1 MLSHE
6 QTLDYIRRAQAG
18 DKAARDALTDENIAL
33 VKSVAAR
40 FGGRGVEWDDLFQLG
55 CMGLIKAIDG
65 FDVERGVR
73 FSTYAV
79 PMIMGEIRRYLR
91 DDGQMRVSR
100 QLRERARDCLR
111 ARSELELELASE
123 PTLEQIAAR
132 AGLELSAAVEALAST
147 QTVRSLSEPAGP
159 DSDCVL
165 ADTLGEDDT
174 ERRIDRLELERGLSE
189 LEEREAEL
197 IRLRYFAQ
205 LTQVQIGARLGIS
218 QVRVSRLESRI
229 IKKLRGSLSV

>member
-6 QTLDYIRRAQAG
+6 LALEYIRRAQAG
-18 DKAARDALTDENIAL
+18 DKAARDALVDENVAL

-40 FGGRGVEWDDLFQLG
+40 FTGRGVDWDDLFQLG
-55 CMGLIKAIDG
+55 CVGLIKAIDG
-65 FDVERGVR
+65 FDAERGVR

-79 PMIMGEIRRYLR
+79 PMIMGEIRRFLR

-111 ARSELELELASE
+111 ARSELEAENAAE
-123 PTLEQIAAR
+123 PTVEQIASR
-132 AGLELSAAVEALAST
+132 AGLEVGEAVEALASARPL
-147 QTVRSLSEPAGP
+147 RSLSEPVGADG
-159 DSDCVL
+159 DAVL

-174 ERRIDRLELERGLSE
+174 ERRIERLELERSLAGLES
-189 LEEREAEL
+189 REAEL

-218 QVRVSRLESRI
+218 QVQVSRLESRI
-229 IKKLRGSLSV
+229 IKKLRGSMSL

>member
-6 QTLDYIRRAQAG
+6 QTLEYIRRAQAG

-65 FDVERGVR
+65 FDVARGVR

-91 DDGQMRVSR
+91 DDGQMHVSR

-111 ARSELELELASE
+111 ARSELENELAAE

-132 AGLELSAAVEALAST
+132 AGLELSAAVEALASA
-147 QTVRSLSEPAGP
+147 QTLRSLSEPVG
-159 DSDCVL
+159 DTDCVL

-174 ERRIDRLELERGLSE
+174 ERRIDRLELERSLSE
-189 LEEREAEL
+189 LEAREAEL

-218 QVRVSRLESRI
+218 QVQVSRLESRI
-229 IKKLRGSLSV
+229 IKKLRGSLNV